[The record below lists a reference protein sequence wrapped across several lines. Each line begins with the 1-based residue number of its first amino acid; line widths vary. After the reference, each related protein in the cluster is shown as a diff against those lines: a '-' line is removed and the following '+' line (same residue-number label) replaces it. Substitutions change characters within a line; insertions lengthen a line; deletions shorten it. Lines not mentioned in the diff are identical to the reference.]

1 VGKNKNS
8 LWVADETAA
17 ILLGSGRETKPQ
29 YDAENLTIFESSTK
43 NALIARFAGDATFT
57 ESYNPQT

>member
-8 LWVADETAA
+8 LWVTDETAA

-29 YDAENLTIFESSTK
+29 YDAENLTIFE
-43 NALIARFAGDATFT
+43 
-57 ESYNPQT
+57 